1 MKKLY
6 VSFIALMAAG
16 TFHAQVKSINAP
28 RLEKK
33 ASTEVGF
40 SNVAA
45 KPVHQAK
52 ATTIWSDNFS
62 TAANWTL
69 ASTGSNPE
77 QWHIINTPTSIPVS
91 ALSPFASPTA
101 ANGFLFVNSDANN
114 SGDQDGTPIIT
125 TATNVGTIDCSAHSV
140 VKLKYHSNFR
150 WWHDTR
156 GVRVSGDNGATWTEF
171 LISDEVDYFTPNQNS
186 GNPEVTII
194 DVSSIAAGSSQVK
207 VQFYY
212 NDNDYWGW
220 YWAVD
225 DVELYVP
232 EANDLKLNGIYW
244 GSTGAWLERLAYYQ
258 VPTSQVTEIEF
269 SGLVENI
276 GAQDQQD
283 AVFTANLGTF
293 TGSSAATPVLV
304 GNVDTLACTT
314 AFTPGSATATLSLTG
329 NVTMGNNDGD
339 ATNNTLA
346 NYASVAINPYVYAR
360 DNGTALSG
368 SFNSGFGFEVGNIFD
383 IFANTTIGGGSVFIS
398 SSAEAGAEIYL
409 KLYSIDPAT
418 GEFVYVDE
426 SGAYVLQN
434 ADLGAELTLSLLGGN
449 YPLNAGESYLLV
461 AGSNG
466 DGGAT
471 NDLVVGTAGPAPA
484 QTCYYYDM
492 TDQTWYYTTSQPMVR
507 MNFDPALGVKEVAN
521 TFGLEVAPNPAA
533 DATSVTFTV
542 KNTSDALINV
552 VDMAGKVVATQTL
565 SGVNGTQAVEINTSA
580 LNSGMYTVN
589 VTANGTSVS
598 KKLAIRK

>member
-6 VSFIALMAAG
+6 VSFLAVMAAG
-16 TFHAQVKSINAP
+16 TFHAQVKSVNAP
-28 RLEKK
+28 RLDKK
-33 ASTEVGF
+33 TSFEVG
-40 SNVAA
+40 SSVAQ
-45 KPVHQAK
+45 KPSAEAK
-52 ATTIWSDNFS
+52 ATIIWSDNFS
-62 TAANWTL
+62 TAANWTI

-77 QWHIINTPTSIPVS
+77 QWNIINTPNAIPVS

-114 SGDQDGTPIIT
+114 TGDMDGTPIIT

-140 VKLKYHSNFR
+140 VKLKYNHNFR

-186 GNPEVTII
+186 ANPEVTII

-212 NDNDYWGW
+212 DDNDYWGW

-232 EANDLKLNGIYW
+232 EANDLKLNGVLW
-244 GSTGAWLERLAYYQ
+244 GSTGFWAERLSYYQ
-258 VPTSQVTEIEF
+258 VPTSQITAIEF

-276 GAQDQQD
+276 GAQNQTG
-283 AVFTANLGTF
+283 AIFTLT
-293 TGSSAATPVLV
+293 TGAFSSASSPLPVNV
-304 GNVDTLACTT
+304 GSIDTLNCTT
-314 AFTPGSATATLSLTG
+314 SLTPPTTIMNHALSG
-329 NVTMGNNDGD
+329 AVTMALVDGD
-339 ATNNTLA
+339 ASNNALNNFAT
-346 NYASVAINPYVYAR
+346 VAVNQYVYSR
-360 DNGTALSG
+360 DNGTALNG
-368 SFNSGFGFEVGNIFD
+368 SFNGGMGFEVGNIFD
-383 IFANTTIGGGSVFIS
+383 IFANTTIGGGSVYINGA
-398 SSAEAGAEIYL
+398 AEVGTEMYL

-418 GEFVYVDE
+418 GDFLYVDE
-426 SGAYVLQN
+426 TGPYVLTTN
-434 ADLGAELTLSLLGGN
+434 DIDAEVTLSFLGGN

-471 NDLVVGTAGPAPA
+471 NDLVVGTAGPAA
-484 QTCYYYDM
+484 VQTCYYYDM
-492 TDQTWYYTTSQPMVR
+492 TDLTWYYTTSQPMVR
-507 MNFDPALGVKEVAN
+507 MNFDPALGMKDAAN
-521 TFGLEVAPNPAA
+521 NFGLEVAPNPATE
-533 DATSVTFTV
+533 ATSVTFNV
-542 KNTSDALINV
+542 KNTSDVIINV
-552 VDMAGKVVATQTL
+552 IDMAGKIVATQTL

-589 VTANGTSVS
+589 VNANGTSVS
-598 KKLAIRK
+598 KKLAVRK

>member
-6 VSFIALMAAG
+6 VSFLAVMAAG
-16 TFHAQVKSINAP
+16 TFHAQVKSVNAP
-28 RLEKK
+28 RLEKRT
-33 ASTEVGF
+33 SFEVG
-40 SNVAA
+40 SSVAH
-45 KPVHQAK
+45 KPSVEAK

-69 ASTGSNPE
+69 GSTGSNSE
-77 QWHIINTPTSIPVS
+77 QWHIINTPASIPVS

-114 SGDQDGTPIIT
+114 TGDMDGTPIIT

-140 VKLKYHSNFR
+140 VKLKYNHNFR

-171 LISDEVDYFTPNQNS
+171 LVSDEVDYFTPNQNS
-186 GNPEVTII
+186 ANPEVTII

-232 EANDLKLNGIYW
+232 EANDLKLNSIYW
-244 GSTGAWLERLAYYQ
+244 GSTGFWAERLAYYQ
-258 VPTSQVTEIEF
+258 VPTSQVTAIEF
-269 SGLVENI
+269 SGVVENI

-283 AVFTANLGTF
+283 AVFTATAGTF
-293 TGSSAATPVLV
+293 SSSSVATPVLV
-304 GNVDTLACTT
+304 GNIDTLACAT
-314 AFTPGSATATLSLTG
+314 AFTPGTANATLSLSGTVAIG
-329 NVTMGNNDGD
+329 NTEGD
-339 ATNNTLA
+339 PTNNTLA
-346 NYASVAINPYVYAR
+346 NFASVAINPYVYAR
-360 DNGTALSG
+360 DNGTALNG
-368 SFNSGFGFEVGNIFD
+368 SFNGGMGFEVGNIFD
-383 IFANTTIGGGSVFIS
+383 IFANTTIGGGSVYING
-398 SSAEAGAEIYL
+398 SAEIGAEMYL
-409 KLYSIDPAT
+409 KLYSIDPTT
-418 GEFVYVDE
+418 GDFLYVDE
-426 SGAYVLQN
+426 TGPYVLTAN
-434 ADLGAELTLSLLGGN
+434 DLDAEVTLSFLGGN
-449 YPLNAGESYLLV
+449 YPLNAGEAYLLV

-471 NDLVVGTAGPAPA
+471 NDLVVGTAGPAPV

-492 TDQTWYYTTSQPMVR
+492 TDLTWYYTTSQPMVR
-507 MNFDPALGVKEVAN
+507 MNFDPALGMKETAN
-521 TFGLEVAPNPAA
+521 NFGLEVAPNPAT
-533 DATSVTFTV
+533 DATSVTFNV
-542 KNTSDALINV
+542 KNTSDVIINV
-552 VDMAGKVVATQTL
+552 IDMAGKVVATQTL
-565 SGVNGTQAVEINTSA
+565 SGVNGTQVVEINTTA

-589 VTANGTSVS
+589 VNANGTAVS
-598 KKLAIRK
+598 KKLAVRK

>member
-33 ASTEVGF
+33 ASIEVG
-40 SNVAA
+40 STTAAHKPTNV
-45 KPVHQAK
+45 AK

-62 TAANWTL
+62 TAANWAI
-69 ASTGSNPE
+69 ASTGSNQE
-77 QWHIINTPTSIPVS
+77 QWNIVNTPSVIPVS
-91 ALSPFASPTA
+91 VLSPFASPTA

-114 SGDQDGTPIIT
+114 TGDMDGTPIIT

-140 VKLKYHSNFR
+140 VKLKYNHNFR

-186 GNPEVTII
+186 ANPEVTII

-244 GSTGAWLERLAYYQ
+244 GSTGFWQDRLAYYQ
-258 VPTSQVTEIEF
+258 VPASQVTAIDF
-269 SGLVENI
+269 SGVVENI

-283 AVFTANLGTF
+283 AIFTATVGAF
-293 TGSSAATPVLV
+293 SSASAATPVLV
-304 GNVDTLACTT
+304 GNTDTLACN
-314 AFTPGSATATLSLTG
+314 ASFTPGSATATLSLSG
-329 NVTMGNNDGD
+329 EVTISNPEGD
-339 ATNNTLA
+339 ASNNTLS
-346 NYASVAINPYVYAR
+346 NFASIAINPYVYSR

-368 SFNSGFGFEVGNIFD
+368 SFNGGMGFEVGNIFD
-383 IFANTTIGGGSVFIS
+383 IFANTTIGGGSVYIS
-398 SSAEAGAEIYL
+398 NAAEVGAEMYL

-418 GEFVYVDE
+418 GDFVYVDE
-426 SGAYVLQN
+426 SNPYVLTAN
-434 ADLGAELTLSLLGGN
+434 DIDAEVTLSFLGGN
-449 YPLNAGESYLLV
+449 YPLNAGEAYLLV

-471 NDLVVGTAGPAPA
+471 NDLVVGTAGPAPV

-492 TDQTWYYTTSQPMVR
+492 TDNTWYYTTSQPMVR
-507 MNFDPALGVKEVAN
+507 MNFDPALGVKEANN
-521 TFGLEVAPNPAA
+521 TFGLEVAPNPAT
-533 DATSVTFTV
+533 DATTVTFTV
-542 KNTSDALINV
+542 KNTSDASITV
-552 VDMAGKVVATQTL
+552 IDMAGKVVATQTL

-589 VTANGTSVS
+589 VTANGTAVS
-598 KKLAIRK
+598 QKLAVRK

>member
-6 VSFIALMAAG
+6 VSFLAVMAAG
-16 TFHAQVKSINAP
+16 TFHAQVKSVNAP
-28 RLEKK
+28 RLDKK
-33 ASTEVGF
+33 TSFEVG
-40 SNVAA
+40 SSVAQ
-45 KPVHQAK
+45 KPSAEAK
-52 ATTIWSDNFS
+52 ATIIWSDNFS
-62 TAANWTL
+62 TAANWTI

-77 QWHIINTPTSIPVS
+77 QWHIINTPNAIPVS

-114 SGDQDGTPIIT
+114 TGDMDGTPIIT

-140 VKLKYHSNFR
+140 VKLKYNHNFR

-186 GNPEVTII
+186 ANPEVTII

-212 NDNDYWGW
+212 DDNDYWGW

-232 EANDLKLNGIYW
+232 EANDLKLNGVLW
-244 GSTGAWLERLAYYQ
+244 GSTGFWAERLSYYQ
-258 VPTSQVTEIEF
+258 IPTSQITAIEF

-276 GAQDQQD
+276 GAQNQTG
-283 AVFTANLGTF
+283 AIFTLT
-293 TGSSAATPVLV
+293 TGAFSSASSPLPVNV
-304 GNVDTLACTT
+304 GSIDTLNCTT
-314 AFTPGSATATLSLTG
+314 SLTPPTTIMNHALSG
-329 NVTMGNNDGD
+329 AVTMALVDGD
-339 ATNNTLA
+339 ASNNALNNFAT
-346 NYASVAINPYVYAR
+346 VAVNQYVYSR
-360 DNGTALSG
+360 DNGTALNG
-368 SFNSGFGFEVGNIFD
+368 SFNGGMGFEVGNIFD
-383 IFANTTIGGGSVFIS
+383 IFANTTIGGGSVYINGA
-398 SSAEAGAEIYL
+398 AEVGTEMYL

-418 GEFVYVDE
+418 GDFLYVDE
-426 SGAYVLQN
+426 TGPYVLTTN
-434 ADLGAELTLSLLGGN
+434 DIDAEVTLSFLGGN

-471 NDLVVGTAGPAPA
+471 NDLVVGTAGPAA
-484 QTCYYYDM
+484 VQTCYYYDM
-492 TDQTWYYTTSQPMVR
+492 TDLTWYYTTSQPMVR
-507 MNFDPALGVKEVAN
+507 MNFDPALGMKDAAN
-521 TFGLEVAPNPAA
+521 NFGLEVAPNPATE
-533 DATSVTFTV
+533 ATSVTFNV
-542 KNTSDALINV
+542 KNTSDVIINV
-552 VDMAGKVVATQTL
+552 IDMAGKIVATQTL

-589 VTANGTSVS
+589 VNANGTSVS
-598 KKLAIRK
+598 KKLAVRK